1 MSKATII
8 DVKKVLEGLNVKI
21 ETFKDGN
28 IVVSVSSPKDIV
40 AVIERLNRELEV
52 KHASMITGIDLGD
65 KIELIYHLWS
75 DKLNKYILV
84 RVKVEESKPNIPSL
98 TRIIP
103 GITLYEREVH
113 DLLGVNFEGHPK
125 LERLVL
131 PDDWPENLY
140 PLRKNVTLEEI
151 RKKYF
156 KPVSEE
162 VD

>member
-1 MSKATII
+1 MSNINII
-8 DVKKVLEGLNVKI
+8 SVKKVLEGLNVNI
-21 ETFKDGN
+21 GTFKDGS
-28 IVVSVSSPKDIV
+28 IVISLSTPKDIIPV
-40 AVIERLNRELEV
+40 VERLNKELDV

-98 TRIIP
+98 TKIIP